1 MKPIIK
7 WTGGK
12 SQLTEQIRKL
22 IPDTYTKYYEPFVGG
37 GAVLLDLCPEE
48 AVVNDLNS
56 ELINMYLQ
64 IKFDVE
70 GVINYLS
77 ILDAE
82 HEAVKDPKAFYYRI
96 RKDFN
101 DSRDACTATQA
112 ARFIYLNKHC
122 FNGLFRVNKKGEFNV
137 PFNGKLTGSSFD
149 PEHLRA
155 VSKQLQNVQF
165 MCGDFSW
172 VVTAE
177 EGSLVYLDPP
187 YDPDEAISTEG
198 FVGYQKNGWTR
209 EDTKRLKSICDDL
222 VQRNCKVIIS
232 NNDTAFIREL
242 FKDYKIIEVDVRRS
256 INRDGNKRT
265 GKEVIITNY

>member
-1 MKPIIK
+1 MKPVIK

-37 GAVLLDLCPEE
+37 GAVLLDICPEE

-82 HEAVKDPKAFYYRI
+82 HEAVKDSKAFYYRI

-101 DSRDACTATQA
+101 DSLDACTATQA
-112 ARFIYLNKHC
+112 A
-122 FNGLFRVNKKGEFNV
+122 
-137 PFNGKLTGSSFD
+137 
-149 PEHLRA
+149 
-155 VSKQLQNVQF
+155 
-165 MCGDFSW
+165 
-172 VVTAE
+172 
-177 EGSLVYLDPP
+177 
-187 YDPDEAISTEG
+187 
-198 FVGYQKNGWTR
+198 
-209 EDTKRLKSICDDL
+209 
-222 VQRNCKVIIS
+222 
-232 NNDTAFIREL
+232 
-242 FKDYKIIEVDVRRS
+242 
-256 INRDGNKRT
+256 
-265 GKEVIITNY
+265 